1 MDDLVESQRISDS
14 IFKLNNQNNKDFF
27 VMHDHGVRRNSKE
40 MKKVAK

>member
-14 IFKLNNQNNKDFF
+14 IFRLNNQNNKDFF
-27 VMHDHGVRRNSKE
+27 VMHDNGARRNSKE